1 MEKLSFPELTEK
13 IQQHFAAETYQEG
26 LALASEQLPNY
37 PEEYALINY
46 WRICLAARLEQ
57 FELANKILE
66 STLASGIWYSAV
78 LLRESPSLAGIQ
90 GQGEFERLAEIA
102 GKMRSVDGSD
112 VPLLLARPEDA
123 CEPGDVGCP
132 LLIFLHANS
141 DTAQNNLQ
149 HWAYLSA
156 QGWLAAVP
164 QSSWG
169 MWSGAYSWTGYEV
182 TREEILDHYENLKRQ
197 YSVDASRMILGGFS
211 MGGAMAL
218 SMVLNGDL
226 PARGFILLGPA
237 GGLIDEIDERK
248 DEDWWAQLEGG
259 WNQSL
264 RGVILMGEADD
275 TIPQEKIR
283 KLARMLNDAGIP
295 TQLQIFPGLGHDYP
309 PDFETVAAQALDFIF
324 SRSE

>member
-1 MEKLSFPELTEK
+1 MEKLTFPELTEK
-13 IQQHFAAETYQEG
+13 IQQHFAVETYQEG
-26 LALASEQLPNY
+26 LTLASEQLPNF

-57 FELANKILE
+57 FEIAAKILE
-66 STLASGIWYSAV
+66 STLASGIWYSDV

-102 GKMRSVDGSD
+102 GKLRAADGSD

-123 CEPGDVGCP
+123 CQPGDAGCP
-132 LLIFLHANS
+132 LLVFLHANS

-149 HWAYLSA
+149 HWAHLSA
-156 QGWLAAVP
+156 QGWLAAIP

-169 MWSGAYSWTGYEV
+169 MWTGAYGWTGYEA
-182 TREEILDHYENLKRQ
+182 TRGEILDHYESLKRQ

-226 PARGFILLGPA
+226 PAQGFILLGPA
-237 GGLIDEIDERK
+237 GGMIDEIDEIK
-248 DEDWWAQLEGG
+248 DEDWWAQLGGG
-259 WNQSL
+259 WTRSL
-264 RGVILMGEADD
+264 RGVVLMGEADD
-275 TIPQEKIR
+275 TIPQDKIR
-283 KLARMLNDAGIP
+283 KLVRMLNDAGIP
-295 TQLQIFPGLGHDYP
+295 TRLQTFPGLRHDYP
-309 PDFETVAAQALDFIF
+309 PDFETVAAQALGFIF
-324 SRSE
+324 SLAE